1 MSRFHYKAV
10 SSGGEVLRGEQ
21 EAPSRDAVIAHLRSL
36 GHLPVSAIE
45 VTSPTRSFP
54 IPKLLHWWNAE
65 RIPATDRVMFTGELA
80 TLLQA
85 GIPLDN
91 ALHMLEQTCGSVPFR
106 RRVGAIRQIVQGGAS
121 VADALAAQEDVFD
134 ALYVNLVRAGEAG
147 GVLPKVMERLA
158 AYLESMAALRASV
171 VTALIYPVILL
182 VVAVISLIALMTFVV
197 PQFLPLFADAGAT
210 LPWLTQWVFWVAQIL
225 RAYWWL
231 LLILGTALIWFG
243 IQAVEDAGRRRQID
257 AALLRAPVLGNLLQS
272 LDTARFSRTL
282 GTLLNSGVPLL
293 SAITLAKGVIVNR
306 IMAAGM
312 DDVTQSLHRGGRMAV
327 AMRLTQGLPARAVQL
342 IEVGEESGQ
351 LPQMLEKVA
360 EIYDREVETTLKRLL
375 TILEPALILG
385 LGGLIAVIIIS
396 ILVAIL
402 GLNELVV

>member
-1 MSRFHYKAV
+1 MPRYQYKAV
-10 SSGGEVLRGEQ
+10 SSRGEVLSGEQ
-21 EAPSRDAVIAHLRSL
+21 EAPNREAVIAHLRSL
-36 GHLPVSAIE
+36 GHLPVSANE
-45 VTSPTRSFP
+45 VTRASLSFS
-54 IPKLLHWWNAE
+54 ISKLLHWWKAE
-65 RIPATDRVMFTGELA
+65 RIPAADRVMFTGELA

-91 ALHMLEQTCGSVPFR
+91 ALQMQEQTCGSAPFR
-106 RRVGAIRQIVQGGAS
+106 RRVGAIRQAVQAGAS
-121 VADALAAQEDVFD
+121 VADALAAQGDVFD
-134 ALYVNLVRAGEAG
+134 ALYINLVRAGEAG

-158 AYLESMAALRASV
+158 AYLENMAALRESV
-171 VTALIYPVILL
+171 VTALIYPIILL
-182 VVAVISLIALMTFVV
+182 VVAIVSLIALMTFVV

-210 LPWLTQWVFWVAQIL
+210 LPWLTQLVFWVAQVL
-225 RAYWWL
+225 RGYWWL
-231 LLILGTALIWFG
+231 FIALGAALIWFG
-243 IQAVEDAGRRRQID
+243 AQALEDPGRRQQVD
-257 AALLRAPVLGNLLQS
+257 AALLRMPVLGNLL
-272 LDTARFSRTL
+272 LAIDTARFSRTL

-306 IMAAGM
+306 ILSACIE
-312 DDVTQSLHRGGRMAV
+312 DVTHSLHRGGRMAV
-327 AMRLTQGLPARAVQL
+327 ALRHPGGLPPRAVQL

-385 LGGLIAVIIIS
+385 LGGLIAVIIVS